1 MSTFRAL
8 GFEATGID
16 RVAVIGAGSMGSG
29 IAAQFANA
37 GLPVDLLDIL
47 GGEDG
52 NAPAEAGIARQAKS
66 RGFMGEAAAGRICP
80 GNTEDDLGRLAAADW
95 IIEVVVEDLEVK
107 RALFRRI
114 EAVRKPGSI
123 VSSNTST
130 LRRADLVRDMER
142 DFACDFVITHFFN
155 PPRMMPLVEL
165 VAGPEND
172 ARLVAR
178 AAEAAEVLLGKTVI
192 ACRDT
197 PGFIANRIGCTWMAM
212 AALEARRLSLTI
224 EEADAVHAA
233 FGAPRTGV
241 FALFDL
247 IGLDLVPRVWQ
258 SLMDALPEGDA
269 IRRFD
274 LPGDP
279 LFRNLIEEGRFGRKA
294 GAGFYRKA
302 DDGTRQAL
310 DLETG
315 AYRPERAV
323 EPGALPGGGRDL
335 AAMLDDGGRL
345 GAYAWRVFALL
356 LRYAAEHG
364 PEIADDAGAVDAA
377 FALGYGWKAGPFA
390 LADRLGAQHLAERIA
405 AEGEPVPALLCRAA
419 KEGGF
424 YDAAGAP
431 LAMEDGRGKA
441 AATPRLSV
449 AALRSRLAGNDA
461 ASLWDMGDGV
471 ACFAMTTKM
480 SSFSA
485 AVFDA
490 LEEALDRLG
499 GAHRALVLGNDDPR
513 AFSVGAD
520 LGYLLSLIDA
530 GDFAA
535 IEAYLK
541 RGQRLFRRMRAAP
554 FPVVAAAHGFALGGG
569 AEFALHAD
577 AIVAHAELAMG
588 LPEPSVG
595 LVPGWGGCTQLL
607 LRCQEV
613 EPDPG
618 QAVARAFAA
627 VLAARPSGSAAEAM
641 EAGFLRP
648 TDGIVMAHARL
659 LEAARA
665 RALAAAAE
673 GYAPPEPARLR
684 RLEAGG
690 RDALLANLRAALE
703 AGQAS
708 VADLEVAVAL
718 AGVFVAE
725 RGADPVVSE
734 AEMMA
739 AERDAVLRLSRTP
752 STRARMEHMLRTG
765 KPLRN

>member
-1 MSTFRAL
+1 MDRFRAV
-8 GFEATGID
+8 GVETTGID

-37 GLPVDLLDIL
+37 GLPVDLLDIP
-47 GGEDG
+47 GGEDR
-52 NAPAEAGIARQAKS
+52 NAPAEAGIARQAKAH
-66 RGFMGEAAAGRICP
+66 GFMGRAAAGRIRP
-80 GNTEDDLGRLAAADW
+80 GNTEDDLNRLAAADW
-95 IIEVVVEDLEVK
+95 IVEVVVEDLETK

-130 LRRADLVRDMER
+130 LRRADLVRGMGR
-142 DFACDFVITHFFN
+142 DFARDFVITHFFN
-155 PPRMMPLVEL
+155 PPRMMPPVEL
-165 VAGPEND
+165 VAGPESD
-172 ARLVAR
+172 AGLGAR
-178 AAEAAEVLLGKTVI
+178 ATEAAEVLLGKTVI
-192 ACRDT
+192 GCRDT

-212 AALEARRLSLTI
+212 AALEARRLGLTV
-224 EEADAVHAA
+224 EEADAVHGA

-247 IGLDLVPRVWQ
+247 IGIDLVPQVWQ

-274 LPGDP
+274 LPDDP
-279 LFRNLIEEGRFGRKA
+279 LFQRMIEAGRFGRKA

-302 DDGTRQAL
+302 EDGTRQAL

-315 AYRPERAV
+315 AYRPERPV
-323 EPGALPGGGRDL
+323 ERDALPGGGRDF
-335 AAMLDDGGRL
+335 AAMLDDDGRL

-364 PEIADDAGAVDAA
+364 PEIADDVGAVDAA

-390 LADRLGAQHLAERIA
+390 LADRFGAQHLAEQIA
-405 AEGEPVPALLCRAA
+405 AEGEPVPALLRRAA
-419 KEGGF
+419 EEGGF

-431 LAMEDGRGKA
+431 LAMEGGRAEA
-441 AATPRLSV
+441 AATQRLSV
-449 AALRSRLAGNDA
+449 AVLRSRLAGNDA

-471 ACFAMTTKM
+471 ACFAITTKM
-480 SSFSA
+480 NSFA
-485 AVFDA
+485 DAVFDA

-520 LGYLLSLIDA
+520 LGYFLSLIDA

-535 IEAYLK
+535 IEAYLE

-588 LPEPSVG
+588 LPEPGVG

-607 LRCQEV
+607 LRCQEA
-613 EPDPG
+613 EIDPAR
-618 QAVARAFAA
+618 AVTRAFATILSA
-627 VLAARPSGSAAEAM
+627 QPTGSAVEAM

-648 TDGIVMAHARL
+648 SDGIVMARVRL

-665 RALAAAAE
+665 RALAAAD
-673 GYAPPEPARLR
+673 GYSPPEPARLH

-690 RDALLANLRAALE
+690 RDALLADLRAALE
-703 AGQAS
+703 AGRVSA
-708 VADLEVAVAL
+708 ADLEVAEAL
-718 AGVFVAE
+718 ACVFVAE
-725 RGADPVVSE
+725 PGADPVVTE

-752 STRARMEHMLRTG
+752 STRARMEHMLKTG